1 MKNILFRIP
10 AAARIA
16 AIGLFA
22 SLASVG
28 ANAALMTASN
38 SIKGAADASF
48 IDRSVTFDTH
58 GQISDVN
65 LTVDWSKCGDG
76 FNQQHYFC
84 TGGNGDPFAEEAYM
98 TLTGSTGI
106 VVTLFP
112 SNYFTGPGRSIGVL
126 NVFDDEAA
134 SALPGTIQN
143 GTFRP
148 TGLLS
153 AFDGTDLFGTWTLRI
168 GDTVGADPILFRS
181 FMLDISTVD
190 PVGAVAAVP
199 EPATVALLGLGL
211 VGLGV
216 LRRRT
221 PA

>member
-1 MKNILFRIP
+1 MKNTLFRIP

-38 SIKGAADASF
+38 TIGGAADASF
-48 IDRSVTFDTH
+48 IDRTITFDTH
-58 GQISDVN
+58 AQIADVN
-65 LTVDWSKCGDG
+65 LTVDWSKCGNG
-76 FNQQHYFC
+76 FNPSFRC
-84 TGGNGDPFAEEAYM
+84 SGGSDFPYPGEAYM

-112 SNYFTGPGRSIGVL
+112 VSYFSGPNGSINVS

-134 SALPGTIQN
+134 SALPGTIQG

-148 TGLLS
+148 TELLS
-153 AFDGTDLFGTWTLRI
+153 AFDDTDLFGTWTLRI

-181 FMLDISTVD
+181 FTLDISTVD
-190 PVGAVAAVP
+190 QIEAVTAVP

-211 VGLGV
+211 VGMGV

-221 PA
+221 SA